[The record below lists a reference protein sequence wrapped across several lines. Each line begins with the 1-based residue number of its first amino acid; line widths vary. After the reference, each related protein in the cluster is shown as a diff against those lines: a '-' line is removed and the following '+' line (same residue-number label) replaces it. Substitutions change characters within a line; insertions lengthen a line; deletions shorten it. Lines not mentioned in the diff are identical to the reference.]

1 MLKAKPVLL
10 SLLPV
15 ISLVLLVLVP
25 FQSLKATPQ
34 PAGLLAS
41 TEHKLLKHH
50 PFSDGPAERTIWQF
64 WERGELVPE
73 NLKPFV
79 NRWRD
84 INAPEYVHRFLGT
97 LAVRKR
103 VDVCYENEP
112 EVLRALDL
120 LPHEKIQHE
129 FLKYLLI
136 YCEGGLFADI
146 DTDIFKPIRHWYEP
160 RVLDTQLLVGVQT
173 DHNADN
179 WAELYNRRL
188 TFGTHIFMAKKHHPF
203 LAKLIGRIVDY
214 VHKNKAKI
222 QAANWEDRISALD
235 AASEPV
241 ASFTGPSMFT
251 DVLFEY
257 FNSQDWK
264 LVSSVFKEEQAY
276 LFPNEGSATRKDST
290 GRTEKHE
297 MPLYGPK
304 VPKKTKISYKTF
316 SMAVGPVQINSTV
329 VLPPISFNGLLDL
342 NDATG
347 GLQYDNDN
355 SISRGYASL
364 YYARKL
370 NEI

>member
-1 MLKAKPVLL
+1 MFVAKPLVL
-10 SLLPV
+10 SV
-15 ISLVLLVLVP
+15 ISFVLIVLVP
-25 FQSLKATPQ
+25 SQYFKAAPK
-34 PAGLLAS
+34 PVDLLAS
-41 TEHKLLKHH
+41 TEHKLLLHH
-50 PFSDGPAERTIWQF
+50 PFSDGATERTIWQF
-64 WERGELVPE
+64 WERGELVPD

-84 INAPEYVHRFLGT
+84 INAPDYAHRFLGT

-103 VDVCYENEP
+103 VEVCFEKEP

-120 LPHEKIQHE
+120 LPHEKLQHE

-136 YCEGGLFADI
+136 YCEGGLYADI
-146 DTDIFKPIRHWYEP
+146 DTDIFKPVRHWFEP
-160 RVLDTQLLVGVQT
+160 RVLNTQLLVGVQT
-173 DHNADN
+173 DHNAEN

-214 VHKNKAKI
+214 VQKNKAKI
-222 QAANWEDRISALD
+222 KAANWEDRLTALD

-257 FNSQDWK
+257 LNSQDWR
-264 LVSSVFKEEQAY
+264 LVSSVFKEEHAY
-276 LFPNEGSATRKDST
+276 LFPNEVSATKKDSA
-290 GRTEKHE
+290 GHVEKHD
-297 MPLYGPK
+297 MPIYGPE
-304 VPKKTKISYKTF
+304 VPKKSKFSYKTF
-316 SMAVGPVQINSTV
+316 SMAVGPVQIDSTI

-347 GLQYDNDN
+347 GIQYDNDN